1 MSPILVL
8 NSGSSSLKFALFDR
22 GGAASRIAWGAVEA
36 IARDGG
42 RLWLRTAA
50 DGVVIDRAQ
59 AAADPAAAIDLTLAA
74 LASARLAAPEAV
86 GHRLVHGG
94 PLHHAPTRVDAALL
108 AALRDAVVFA
118 PIHLPA
124 AVAGIA
130 AVSARFPG
138 LPQVACFDTD
148 FHHALP
154 EVARR
159 LPMSRAI
166 DARGLRRYGFHGL
179 SYESVVDSVGAA
191 QLGRAVIAHLGNGAS
206 MAAVVD
212 GVSHD
217 TTMGLTPTGGLMMGT
232 RTGDLDPGVLLHL
245 LRTGEDAGSLE
256 RIVDHESGLLGVSGR
271 TADVKALLA
280 LRGGDRDAALAIDM
294 FCHHACKAVGALT
307 ATMGGI
313 DTLVFTGGIGEH
325 AAAVRAQ
332 ICGSLAHLGIA
343 VDAARNAA
351 ADAIISVDRSPCT
364 VRVVQTDEERI
375 IARHTAR
382 LLGALDPS

>member
-1 MSPILVL
+1 MSTVLVL
-8 NSGSSSLKFALFDR
+8 NSGSSSLKFALFDCAR
-22 GGAASRIAWGAVEA
+22 GESRIADGAIEA

-42 RLWLRTAA
+42 RIWLRTAV
-50 DGVVIDRAQ
+50 DGLVTDRAMTV
-59 AAADPAAAIDLTLAA
+59 ADPAAAIELAFTA
-74 LASARLAAPEAV
+74 LADAHLATPDAV

-94 PLHHAPTRVDAALL
+94 PHHHAPTRVDAALL
-108 AALRDAVVFA
+108 AALHDAVAFA
-118 PIHLPA
+118 PLHLPA
-124 AVAGIA
+124 ALHGIT

-179 SYESVVDSVGAA
+179 SYESIVDTVGAR
-191 QLGRAVIAHLGNGAS
+191 QLGRAVLAHLGNGAS

-245 LRTGEDAGSLE
+245 LATGEDAASLE
-256 RIVDHESGLLGVSGR
+256 RLVNHEAGLLGVSGR
-271 TADVKALLA
+271 SADVEALLA
-280 LRGGDRDAALAIDM
+280 LRATDRDAALAIDM
-294 FCHHACKAVGALT
+294 FCHHARKAVGALT

-332 ICGSLAHLGIA
+332 ICRSLAHLGITL
-343 VDAARNAA
+343 DAARNTAA
-351 ADAIISVDRSPCT
+351 NPIISVDDSPCT
-364 VRVVQTDEERI
+364 VRVVPTDEERL

-382 LLGALDPS
+382 LIDAAPS